1 MSTTAPDHRDDT
13 RSLRPRRGRW
23 VVVAL
28 LLLPTL
34 LLGGLLVSLHDP
46 GRQLDRVTVALV
58 NEDEPVEV
66 EGQLTPLGR
75 LLTADLAGSDDPS
88 IDWVLSNR
96 EDAAEGLESGEY
108 GSVVTIP
115 EDFSADATS
124 VASTD
129 PAQVRQAAID
139 VVVAPDT
146 PVVDVAITT
155 EIYEAARDSL
165 STMVTTTFLD
175 NIYLSFDTMHDQL
188 GEAADGSSALADGTA
203 QLRDGTVEARAGT
216 GQLAAG
222 LPQLADG
229 AGALS
234 LGAGELGAGATELRS
249 GLGELHAGAG
259 ELAGG
264 LGEMSRQTAEL
275 PGQARALAE
284 GSAQVADGTQQ
295 LADLV
300 APLNAAGDHLT
311 SAPEL
316 SPAVAELRGL
326 AERCG
331 AGPVCGEMHA
341 FADRLEEQTSAVDHS
356 TASARQD
363 LSSIAGDIALLNDG
377 ARQVAD
383 GNAQLA
389 DASVELVTG
398 IGAAADG
405 ATQLEAGLG
414 EARAG
419 TGELA
424 AGAGELAGGARELG
438 EASREAADGARELD
452 QGLIALS
459 DGSDTAADG
468 SRELADGLGD
478 ALDQIPTFTDDERRS
493 MSTAAA
499 DPVLTSGSGSGYV
512 TPLAALVAALVLWFA
527 ATLSAMFLRPRHGGA
542 IESTEPT
549 WRIATR
555 GLGTWAANVAG
566 QAVVVTVALGLA
578 VRPPLAAVPLILLV
592 AVLATAAFALI
603 ARALVS
609 LWPRAGL
616 IVMLGGL
623 VVAAI
628 SGATSAA
635 PGIVGSLGAVLPV
648 RPATTAL
655 LAATDADPGGA
666 VQAAIPLLVWLLAA
680 GLALWLVAERARGTS
695 TARLLRRAD

>member
-1 MSTTAPDHRDDT
+1 
-13 RSLRPRRGRW
+13 
-23 VVVAL
+23 
-28 LLLPTL
+28 
-34 LLGGLLVSLHDP
+34 
-46 GRQLDRVTVALV
+46 
-58 NEDEPVEV
+58 
-66 EGQLTPLGR
+66 
-75 LLTADLAGSDDPS
+75 
-88 IDWVLSNR
+88 
-96 EDAAEGLESGEY
+96 
-108 GSVVTIP
+108 
-115 EDFSADATS
+115 
-124 VASTD
+124 
-129 PAQVRQAAID
+129 
-139 VVVAPDT
+139 
-146 PVVDVAITT
+146 
-155 EIYEAARDSL
+155 
-165 STMVTTTFLD
+165 
-175 NIYLSFDTMHDQL
+175 
-188 GEAADGSSALADGTA
+188 
-203 QLRDGTVEARAGT
+203 
-216 GQLAAG
+216 
-222 LPQLADG
+222 
-229 AGALS
+229 
-234 LGAGELGAGATELRS
+234 
-249 GLGELHAGAG
+249 
-259 ELAGG
+259 
-264 LGEMSRQTAEL
+264 
-275 PGQARALAE
+275 
-284 GSAQVADGTQQ
+284 
-295 LADLV
+295 
-300 APLNAAGDHLT
+300 
-311 SAPEL
+311 
-316 SPAVAELRGL
+316 
-326 AERCG
+326 
-331 AGPVCGEMHA
+331 
-341 FADRLEEQTSAVDHS
+341 
-356 TASARQD
+356 
-363 LSSIAGDIALLNDG
+363 G

-459 DGSDTAADG
+459 DGSGTAADG

-566 QAVVVTVALGLA
+566 QAV
-578 VRPPLAAVPLILLV
+578 
-592 AVLATAAFALI
+592 AVLATAAFSVS

-635 PGIVGSLGAVLPV
+635 PGIVGSLGAVVPV
-648 RPATTAL
+648 RSATTAL

-666 VQAAIPLLVWLLAA
+666 VQAAIPLL
-680 GLALWLVAERARGTS
+680 
-695 TARLLRRAD
+695 